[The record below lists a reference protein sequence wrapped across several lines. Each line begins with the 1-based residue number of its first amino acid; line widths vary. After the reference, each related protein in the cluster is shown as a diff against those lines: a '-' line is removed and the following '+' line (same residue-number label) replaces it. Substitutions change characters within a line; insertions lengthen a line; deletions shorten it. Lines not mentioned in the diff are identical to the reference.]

1 MSTWIIQ
8 VQLQNLTWQ
17 LARCIVEACK
27 AWQLSAYKSF
37 SPLRSLFLGHNYQR
51 KMFVWQNERPCS
63 RENQALK
70 LKDARCEMNKKK
82 IECRE
87 NRKEFLR
94 VKLRSSTY
102 TVVDRDLRHTN
113 KRTYGYTQMLVS
125 LVLQRSSRR
134 YRFTW
139 KNWENPATII
149 FIRSKLNALNI
160 PSSGYIIMYPKYCW
174 YRIKKNVTK

>member
-82 IECRE
+82 KLNVVKIEKNFWESNSDRVHIQWLTVTYAIQT
-87 NRKEFLR
+87 NAHTDIRKCSFH
-94 VKLRSSTY
+94 SFF
-102 TVVDRDLRHTN
+102 RDL
-113 KRTYGYTQMLVS
+113 LVDIGS
-125 LVLQRSSRR
+125 RGKIEKTLRQLFLSDRS
-134 YRFTW
+134 
-139 KNWENPATII
+139 
-149 FIRSKLNALNI
+149 
-160 PSSGYIIMYPKYCW
+160 
-174 YRIKKNVTK
+174 